1 MVIGKSQL
9 NMESARAFKQVGTSI
24 RGVLSNVSQELTK
37 QTSSVEY
44 AYSEKKSVNGD
55 DKIMAFDKSLD
66 TASKKEA
73 ASEMDKAALGGKG
86 FNLNERRMLQVN
98 KSSKNSERISAK
110 RVREQT
116 LLYLL
121 LRLRRMLMGE
131 EPSKEINNQLP
142 NEELMPELPSDGNN
156 TLGYRIDASGYE
168 ETETTEFQ
176 AGGRVVTKDG
186 REIDFNIAL
195 SMTRRFYQA
204 VENISQI
211 KGVPVENLV
220 DPIVINLDD
229 NPATV
234 SDQKFKFD
242 LDMDG
247 KEDNISMPGKGSG
260 FLALDLNNDGVINDG
275 GELFGTK
282 SGNGFKDLALYDED
296 GNGWIDEADE
306 IFDRLLI
313 WTKDED
319 GNDSL
324 VKLKDLNIGALCL
337 ENVKTDFSLKDDEY
351 RTEGI
356 IRHTGFFLYEN
367 GRAGTMQHLDLAT

>member
-1 MVIGKSQL
+1 
-9 NMESARAFKQVGTSI
+9 MESARAFKQVGTSI

-142 NEELMPELPSDGNN
+142 KEELMPELPSDGNN

-247 KEDNISMPGKGSG
+247 KEDNISMLGKGSG

-296 GNGWIDEADE
+296 GNGWIDEADQ